1 MTETRPSSKL
11 PDGTPNPDYHRWYR
25 AKKAAEKVAKKAP
38 KPAKAAVAL
47 IELPEV
53 LGELD
58 SREAHILPSAGSIP
72 APATFL
78 TLKCVKS
85 AKNPSWVFCD
95 LNGVKVPVRCKR
107 GLSKKLPGKRI
118 NVTVET
124 VGEKTTYTHK
134 R

>member
-25 AKKAAEKVAKKAP
+25 AQKKTAKKAAKKAA
-38 KPAKAAVAL
+38 KPPVAL

-95 LNGVKVPVRCKR
+95 LSGVKVPVRCKR

>member
-1 MTETRPSSKL
+1 MQAKDRPKVKL
-11 PDGTPNPDYHRWYR
+11 ENGDRNPEYTRWYR
-25 AKKAAEKVAKKAP
+25 AKKTAEKKKKPAP
-38 KPAKAAVAL
+38 KKTSVAL
-47 IELPEV
+47 MEIPEV

-72 APATFL
+72 APATL
-78 TLKCVKS
+78 VLKCVKS

-107 GLSKKLPGKRI
+107 GLSNKLPGKKI
-118 NVTVET
+118 KVSVET
-124 VGEKTTYTHK
+124 EGEKTIYTHQ

>member
-25 AKKAAEKVAKKAP
+25 AQKKTAKKAAKKAV
-38 KPAKAAVAL
+38 KPPVAL

-72 APATFL
+72 AQATFL